1 MDSPIKIVYFGAPIF
16 LGNLHVISVAS
27 PQLQHF
33 VRCFCIS
40 KPSYR
45 QSSSYSCFNFSNLPP
60 RCVPGT
66 TGNYP
71 AIIVCSGALVPQVR
85 KYQRP
90 SQIHVHLLDDFE
102 AFSAITSVSR
112 HVQTSKRKAASCK
125 VPQTVDGSLA
135 RRRWA
140 DFIVRLCPIQ
150 LLLASMSASFLVNS
164 FGFLLEL
171 LRCWEVDV

>member
-1 MDSPIKIVYFGAPIF
+1 MSFQWH
-16 LGNLHVISVAS
+16 LHNCKTSFVAS
-27 PQLQHF
+27 ASQ
-33 VRCFCIS
+33 

-71 AIIVCSGALVPQVR
+71 AIIVCSGALVPQVG

-90 SQIHVHLLDDFE
+90 SQIHVHLLDDFD

-112 HVQTSKRKAASCK
+112 HVKTSKRKLHPARCRRPWMKALPDAAGLILLCDS
-125 VPQTVDGSLA
+125 VPH
-135 RRRWA
+135 
-140 DFIVRLCPIQ
+140 
-150 LLLASMSASFLVNS
+150 SFYWPV
-164 FGFLLEL
+164 
-171 LRCWEVDV
+171 